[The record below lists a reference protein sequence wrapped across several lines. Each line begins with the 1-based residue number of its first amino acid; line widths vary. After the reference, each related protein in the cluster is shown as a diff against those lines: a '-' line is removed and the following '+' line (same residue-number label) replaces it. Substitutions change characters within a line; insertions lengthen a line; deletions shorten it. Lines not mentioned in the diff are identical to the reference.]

1 MFFTKA
7 KKEALK
13 IHERAVEKYNETY
26 VKMQTEGENLY
37 RIRQKS
43 LDLIEEIE
51 SLINS
56 IANSPKDFEAKL
68 ESIREERMKFRK
80 TEEYAKQAYDDAVKS
95 GVSMAAGIA
104 GGAAVASMAPSV
116 AMWVATTFGTASTGT
131 AISALHGAVATK
143 AALAWL
149 GGGALSVG
157 GGGIAAG
164 KALLALAGPV
174 GWSIAGVATG
184 ASVLF
189 LTSKNQ
195 ATAKEA
201 MDQAKEITMAGACL
215 NETCAKIQTLSEETS
230 KLFYPLGS
238 FSKEMNNLFGAD
250 YMALN
255 SEAKAKL
262 GTLVNNALALTALVN
277 KKIDNED

>member
-1 MFFTKA
+1 MFFSKA

-13 IHERAVEKYNETY
+13 VHERAADKYNETY
-26 VKMQTEGENLY
+26 VKMQSEGENLY

-43 LDLIEEIE
+43 LDLIEKVE

-56 IANSPKDFEAKL
+56 IANSPKDFEVKL
-68 ESIREERMKFRK
+68 DSIREERLKFRK
-80 TEEYAKQAYDDAVKS
+80 TEEYAREAYDNAVKS

-149 GGGALSVG
+149 GGGALTAG

-164 KALLALAGPV
+164 KALLALAGPI

-184 ASVLF
+184 ASALF
-189 LTSKNQ
+189 ITSRNK
-195 ATAKEA
+195 ATAQEA
-201 MDQAKEITMAGACL
+201 MDQAKEITKAGAYL
-215 NETCAKIQTLSEETS
+215 NETCAKIQALSEETS
-230 KLFYPLGS
+230 QIYYPLSS
-238 FSKEMNNLFGAD
+238 FHAEMGKFVGAD
-250 YMALN
+250 YTMLDN
-255 SEAKAKL
+255 EQKKKL
-262 GTLVNNALALTALVN
+262 GTLVNNALTLTALVN
-277 KKIDNED
+277 KKIEADE

>member
-1 MFFTKA
+1 MFFSKA

-13 IHERAVEKYNETY
+13 VHERAADKYNETY
-26 VKMQTEGENLY
+26 VKMQSEGENLY

-43 LDLIEEIE
+43 LDLIEKVE

-56 IANSPKDFEAKL
+56 ISNSPKDFEVKL
-68 ESIREERMKFRK
+68 DSIREERLKFRK
-80 TEEYAKQAYDDAVKS
+80 TEEYAREAYDNAVKS

-149 GGGALSVG
+149 GGGALTVG

-164 KALLALAGPV
+164 KALLALAGPI

-184 ASVLF
+184 ASALF
-189 LTSKNQ
+189 ITSKNK
-195 ATAKEA
+195 ATAQEA
-201 MDQAKEITMAGACL
+201 MDQAKEITKAGAYL
-215 NETCAKIQTLSEETS
+215 NETCAKIQALSEETS
-230 KLFYPLGS
+230 QIYYPLSS
-238 FSKEMNNLFGAD
+238 FHAEMGKFVGAD
-250 YMALN
+250 YTMLDN
-255 SEAKAKL
+255 EQKKKL
-262 GTLVNNALALTALVN
+262 GTLVNNALTLTALVN
-277 KKIDNED
+277 KKIEADE

>member
-1 MFFTKA
+1 MFFSKA

-13 IHERAVEKYNETY
+13 VHERATDKYNETY
-26 VKMQTEGENLY
+26 VKMQSEGENLY

-43 LDLIEEIE
+43 LDLIEKVE

-56 IANSPKDFEAKL
+56 IANSPKDFEVKL
-68 ESIREERMKFRK
+68 DSIREERLKFRK
-80 TEEYAKQAYDDAVKS
+80 TEEYAREAYDNAVKS

-149 GGGALSVG
+149 GGGALTAG

-164 KALLALAGPV
+164 KALLALAGPI

-184 ASVLF
+184 ASALF
-189 LTSKNQ
+189 ITSKNK
-195 ATAKEA
+195 ATAQEA
-201 MDQAKEITMAGACL
+201 MDQAKELTKAGAYL
-215 NETCAKIQTLSEETS
+215 NETCAKIHALSEETS
-230 KLFYPLGS
+230 QIYYPLSS
-238 FSKEMNNLFGAD
+238 FHAEMGKFVGAD
-250 YMALN
+250 YTMLDN
-255 SEAKAKL
+255 EQKKKL
-262 GTLVNNALALTALVN
+262 GTLVNNALTLTALVN
-277 KKIDNED
+277 KKIEADE

>member
-1 MFFTKA
+1 MFFSKA

-13 IHERAVEKYNETY
+13 VHERAADKYNETY
-26 VKMQTEGENLY
+26 VKMQSEGENLY

-43 LDLIEEIE
+43 LDLIEKVE

-56 IANSPKDFEAKL
+56 IANSPKDFEVKL
-68 ESIREERMKFRK
+68 DSIREERLKFRK
-80 TEEYAKQAYDDAVKS
+80 TEEYAREAYDNAVKS

-149 GGGALSVG
+149 GGGALTAG

-164 KALLALAGPV
+164 KALLALAGPI

-184 ASVLF
+184 ASALF
-189 LTSKNQ
+189 ITSKNK
-195 ATAKEA
+195 ATAQEA
-201 MDQAKEITMAGACL
+201 MDQAKEITKAGAYL
-215 NETCAKIQTLSEETS
+215 NETCAKIQALSEETS
-230 KLFYPLGS
+230 QIYYPLSS
-238 FSKEMNNLFGAD
+238 FHAEMGKFVGAD
-250 YMALN
+250 YTMLDN
-255 SEAKAKL
+255 EQKKKL
-262 GTLVNNALALTALVN
+262 GTLVNNALTLTALVN
-277 KKIDNED
+277 KKIETDE

>member
-1 MFFTKA
+1 MFFSKA

-13 IHERAVEKYNETY
+13 VHERAADKYNETY
-26 VKMQTEGENLY
+26 VKMQSEGENLY

-43 LDLIEEIE
+43 LDLIEKVE

-56 IANSPKDFEAKL
+56 IANSPKDFEVKL
-68 ESIREERMKFRK
+68 DSIREERLKFRK
-80 TEEYAKQAYDDAVKS
+80 TEEYAREAYDNAVKS

-149 GGGALSVG
+149 GGGALTAG

-164 KALLALAGPV
+164 KALLALAGPI

-184 ASVLF
+184 ASALF
-189 LTSKNQ
+189 ITSKNK
-195 ATAKEA
+195 ATAREA
-201 MDQAKEITMAGACL
+201 MDQAKEITKAGAYL
-215 NETCAKIQTLSEETS
+215 NETCAKIQALSEETS
-230 KLFYPLGS
+230 QIYYPLSS
-238 FSKEMNNLFGAD
+238 FHAEMGKFVGAD
-250 YMALN
+250 YTMLDN
-255 SEAKAKL
+255 EQKKKL
-262 GTLVNNALALTALVN
+262 GTLVNNALTLTALVN
-277 KKIDNED
+277 KKIEADE